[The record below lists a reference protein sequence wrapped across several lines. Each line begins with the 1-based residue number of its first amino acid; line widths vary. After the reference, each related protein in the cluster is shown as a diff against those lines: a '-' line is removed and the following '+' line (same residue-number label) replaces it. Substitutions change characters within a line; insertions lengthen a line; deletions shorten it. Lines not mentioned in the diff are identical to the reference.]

1 MVEKARVTVVI
12 IGRNEGERLI
22 RCIESVRAM
31 DFADGFEIVYVDSGS
46 SDDSVERAESLGAKA
61 LTLPPGPT
69 TAAKG
74 RNRGLRDATTPFL
87 FFIDG
92 DTIVDPHF
100 LRKAVAYL
108 DEHDRVAAVFG
119 DRRELFPK
127 NSIYNRVL
135 DLDWIYPLGV
145 VPFFGG
151 DVVVKKSALDA
162 AGPYRE
168 DLIAGEEPELCSR
181 IRAAGF
187 EIHHLDLPM
196 TGHDLD
202 IKRFSGYWRR
212 CYRTGHAYAEVAQ
225 LTNGDTFGAA
235 SRRNLVQAPGYIV
248 VLLIFLILFKW
259 WGALL
264 LLSGGLLVLARTVL
278 RSRWRRADTA
288 TTLLYAIH
296 GHFCQF
302 PIWLGQ
308 IGYYLNAGRR
318 KKSRLIEYK

>member
-1 MVEKARVTVVI
+1 MVFEP
-12 IGRNEGERLI
+12 
-22 RCIESVRAM
+22 
-31 DFADGFEIVYVDSGS
+31 GFEIVYVDSGS
-46 SDDSVERAESLGAKA
+46 GDGSVDRAKSLGAEA
-61 LTLPPGPT
+61 LTLEPGPT

-74 RNRGLRDATTPFL
+74 RNRGLLGAKTPFL

-100 LRKAVAYL
+100 LKKAVAYL
-108 DEHDRVAAVFG
+108 EERPEVAAVFG
-119 DRRELFPK
+119 DRRELFPQ

-135 DLDWIYPLGV
+135 DLDWIYPLGA

-151 DVVVKKSALDA
+151 DVVVRRSVLERT
-162 AGPYRE
+162 GPYRE

-187 EIHHLDLPM
+187 EIHHLALPM

-202 IKRFSGYWRR
+202 IKHFSGYWRR
-212 CYRTGHAYAEVAQ
+212 CYRTGHAYAEVTR

-235 SRRNLVQAPGYIV
+235 SKRNLIQAPAYLAV
-248 VLLIFLILFKW
+248 VLLFLVLFQF
-259 WGALL
+259 WGVALL
-264 LLSGGLLVLARTVL
+264 LTGGLLVLIRTVL
-278 RSRWRRADTA
+278 RSRWRGASTM
-288 TTLLYAIH
+288 TTFVYAIH

-308 IGYYLNAGRR
+308 ISYYRNARRR
-318 KKSRLIEYK
+318 KDSRLIEYK